1 MRRILSGHKI
11 YLRLIEQG
19 DLAKRVE
26 WINDPAVQ
34 ATLNFDYPTS
44 LARTQKW
51 FEAIVPDKT
60 RLDFSICL
68 PGSQEYIG
76 IGGIV
81 NINHLSKKAE
91 LYVSIGNRDY
101 WGRGSATETIILL
114 TNYGFIELGLNRLYG
129 FYNADNGK
137 TSHITQKIG
146 WKHEGTFRQDLV
158 SHGKIHDRNVV
169 AILKSEWENNPD
181 YDI

>member
-1 MRRILSGHKI
+1 MRKILCGPKV
-11 YLRLIEQG
+11 YLRLIERE
-19 DLAKRVE
+19 DLAKRVA

-51 FEAIVPDKT
+51 FEGIVQDKT
-60 RLDFSICL
+60 RLDFSVCL
-68 PGSQEYIG
+68 LDSQEYIG

-81 NINHLSKKAE
+81 NIDHRVKKAE
-91 LYVSIGNRDY
+91 LYFTIGNRDQ
-101 WGRGSATETIILL
+101 WGKGSATEALILL
-114 TNYGFIELGLNRLYG
+114 TNYGFIELGLNRVYG
-129 FYNADNGK
+129 YYNADNGK

-146 WKHEGTFRQDLV
+146 WKQEGTFRQDLV

-169 AILKSEWENNPD
+169 AILKKEWENNPV

>member
-1 MRRILSGHKI
+1 MRKILSGHKI

-34 ATLNFDYPTS
+34 ETLNFDYPTS

-51 FEAIVPDKT
+51 FEKVVTDKT

-76 IGGIV
+76 ICGLV
-81 NINHLSKKAE
+81 NINHLVKKAE
-91 LYVSIGNRDY
+91 FYVTIGSRDH
-101 WGRGSATETIILL
+101 WGRGSATEAFKLL
-114 TNYGFIELGLNRLYG
+114 TNYGFIELGLNRIYG
-129 FYNADNGK
+129 NYNADNGK

-146 WKHEGTFRQDLV
+146 WKHEGTLRQDLV

-169 AILKSEWENNPD
+169 AILRSEWEANPA